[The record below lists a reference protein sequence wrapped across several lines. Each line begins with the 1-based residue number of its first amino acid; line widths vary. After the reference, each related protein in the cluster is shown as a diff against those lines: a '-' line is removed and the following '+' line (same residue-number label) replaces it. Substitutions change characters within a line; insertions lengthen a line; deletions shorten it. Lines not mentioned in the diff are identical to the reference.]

1 MSLLAV
7 IVNLRQILSELTT
20 TKRLLF
26 SAKLRLKFFKVNF
39 KNKDDWEKFA
49 TIKFLQNIMEN
60 RLYNQKKCRLEVIP
74 PSKYYPKTVE
84 LGKNI
89 LSIELKSPQDIKKL
103 PRAMD
108 PLSFMKSLRRAAK
121 EDICDFKKTLK
132 DEGPYLK
139 KRADNMFA
147 FKTIIPENGC
157 DEGTAENLLQEV
169 KKYEEHVLWKI
180 QKMKEVVRE
189 IKGVREANACIMEF
203 EKEMEEEAFL
213 KKKRK

>member
-20 TKRLLF
+20 TKRLQF

-89 LSIELKSPQDIKKL
+89 LSNTLSILNKKIRLSWLNKSSEAYKLIVKKL
-103 PRAMD
+103 
-108 PLSFMKSLRRAAK
+108 
-121 EDICDFKKTLK
+121 
-132 DEGPYLK
+132 
-139 KRADNMFA
+139 
-147 FKTIIPENGC
+147 
-157 DEGTAENLLQEV
+157 LL
-169 KKYEEHVLWKI
+169 
-180 QKMKEVVRE
+180 
-189 IKGVREANACIMEF
+189 
-203 EKEMEEEAFL
+203 
-213 KKKRK
+213 